1 MITKQIYHNKE
12 KKKSKHH
19 HIKITNYDDFLLKKE
34 FKYGN
39 PVYLNIYHLSF
50 VNFILQIF
58 GIGLYHTTIEV
69 QDLEYS
75 FGSTNEEVA
84 GIFTNKAG
92 TLSTRL
98 RLKETIYLG
107 STLYNTYTI
116 YKLLS
121 NQYPYWLGSSYDP
134 FVKNCNHFSKFFAR
148 LILNHQVIYPDY
160 VNRLSKYGMM
170 FTSFYPPIKRLY
182 GEIVLQVTNNNL
194 KCIQNT
200 SEQLNNQEVAH
211 INSKEDIDTVR
222 KGNNN
227 SSNTNINVG
236 EEQKEMINR
245 ESSNNLDIK
254 KDKEFDIIRE
264 IIESNPILNISN
276 YIETDDKDI
285 LMSSIVKEIS
295 HLGTFRDNIKEEEI
309 LLTLLN
315 KVNNNIEKIN
325 KESKIK
331 IKEQKLSLPSD
342 YLKLSICHHLFQIY
356 FEEKNISK
364 QESILNEILNIEQ
377 NDVYAMIYLAFI
389 RYQQFRFPEFQEL
402 LRNASSAC
410 DTDSYLQKYI
420 DHFQELLNNL

>member
-1 MITKQIYHNKE
+1 MITKQKPQDKE
-12 KKKSKHH
+12 KKKVKNS
-19 HIKITNYDDFLLKKE
+19 HIKITNYNDFLLKKE

-92 TLSTRL
+92 TISTRL

-107 STLYNTYTI
+107 NTLYNTYTI

-121 NQYPYWLGSSYDP
+121 YQYPYWFGSSYDP

-148 LILNHQVIYPDY
+148 MILSHQVIYPDY

-200 SEQLNNQEVAH
+200 SERLNNQKAAN
-211 INSKEDIDTVR
+211 INSKEDIDILR
-222 KGNNN
+222 KGNSNN
-227 SSNTNINVG
+227 SNNTNINVN
-236 EEQKEMINR
+236 EEQKEMIKR
-245 ESSNNLDIK
+245 VYSDSLEIRQ
-254 KDKEFDIIRE
+254 DKECDIIRE
-264 IIESNPILNISN
+264 IIQSNPIMKVSN
-276 YIETDDKDI
+276 CIEVDDKDI
-285 LMSSIVKEIS
+285 LMNSLIKEIS
-295 HLGTFRDNIKEEEI
+295 NLTTITDNLKKAEI
-309 LLTLLN
+309 LMNILN
-315 KVNNNIEKIN
+315 KINNNIQSINKVSKIN
-325 KESKIK
+325 
-331 IKEQKLSLPSD
+331 IKEQKFLPSD
-342 YLKLSICHHLFQIY
+342 YLKLSICHNLFQIY
-356 FEEKNISK
+356 FEKKDISK
-364 QESILNEILNIEQ
+364 QESIINDILLIDQ

-402 LRNASSAC
+402 LRNSSSAC
-410 DTDSYLQKYI
+410 DANSPLQKYI
-420 DHFQELLNNL
+420 DHFQDLLNNL

>member
-1 MITKQIYHNKE
+1 MITKQKPQDKE
-12 KKKSKHH
+12 KKKVKNS
-19 HIKITNYDDFLLKKE
+19 HIKITNYNDFLLKKE

-92 TLSTRL
+92 TISTRL

-107 STLYNTYTI
+107 NTLYNTYTI

-121 NQYPYWLGSSYDP
+121 YQYPYWLGSSYDP

-148 LILNHQVIYPDY
+148 MILSHQVIYPDY

-200 SEQLNNQEVAH
+200 SERLNNQEAAH
-211 INSKEDIDTVR
+211 INSKEDIDILR
-222 KGNNN
+222 KGNSNN
-227 SSNTNINVG
+227 SNGRGINVN
-236 EEQKEMINR
+236 EEQKEMIKR
-245 ESSNNLDIK
+245 VYSDSLEIRQ
-254 KDKEFDIIRE
+254 DKECDIIRE
-264 IIESNPILNISN
+264 IIQSNPIMKVSN
-276 YIETDDKDI
+276 CIEVDDKDI
-285 LMSSIVKEIS
+285 LMNSLIKEIS
-295 HLGTFRDNIKEEEI
+295 NLTTITDNLKKAEI
-309 LLTLLN
+309 LMNILN
-315 KVNNNIEKIN
+315 KINNNIQSINKVSKIN
-325 KESKIK
+325 
-331 IKEQKLSLPSD
+331 IKEQKFLPSD
-342 YLKLSICHHLFQIY
+342 YLKLSICHNLFQIY
-356 FEEKNISK
+356 FEEKDISK
-364 QESILNEILNIEQ
+364 QESIINDILLIDQ

-402 LRNASSAC
+402 LRNSSSAC
-410 DTDSYLQKYI
+410 DANSPLQKYI
-420 DHFQELLNNL
+420 DHFQDLLNNL

>member
-1 MITKQIYHNKE
+1 MITKQLSHD
-12 KKKSKHH
+12 KKKKGTQNS

-98 RLKETIYLG
+98 RLKETVYLG
-107 STLYNTYTI
+107 NTLYNTYTI

-121 NQYPYWLGSSYDP
+121 NQYSYWLGSSYDP

-222 KGNNN
+222 KGNSN
-227 SSNTNINVG
+227 SSNTNINVR
-236 EEQKEMINR
+236 EETKEMIKR
-245 ESSNNLDIK
+245 ESSDNLDIK
-254 KDKEFDIIRE
+254 KDKEYDIIRE
-264 IIESNPILNISN
+264 IIHSNPILHISN

-295 HLGTFRDNIKEEEI
+295 RLREIKDNIKEEEI
-309 LLTLLN
+309 LLTVL
-315 KVNNNIEKIN
+315 KKINNNIENIN
-325 KESKIK
+325 KVSKIK
-331 IKEQKLSLPSD
+331 TKEQKLPPSD
-342 YLKLSICHHLFQIY
+342 YLKLSVCHHLFQIY
-356 FEEKNISK
+356 FEEQDICK
-364 QESILNEILNIEQ
+364 QESIVNEILNIEQ
-377 NDVYAMIYLAFI
+377 NDVYAMLFLAFI

-410 DTDSYLQKYI
+410 DADSYLQKYI

>member
-1 MITKQIYHNKE
+1 MITKQKPQDKE
-12 KKKSKHH
+12 KKKVKNS
-19 HIKITNYDDFLLKKE
+19 HIKITNYNDFLLKKE

-92 TLSTRL
+92 TISTRL

-107 STLYNTYTI
+107 NTLYNTYTI

-121 NQYPYWLGSSYDP
+121 YQYPYWFGSSYDP

-148 LILNHQVIYPDY
+148 MILSHQVIYPDY

-200 SEQLNNQEVAH
+200 SERLNNQKAAN
-211 INSKEDIDTVR
+211 INSKEDIDILR
-222 KGNNN
+222 KGNSN
-227 SSNTNINVG
+227 NTNGTGINVN
-236 EEQKEMINR
+236 EEQKEMIKR
-245 ESSNNLDIK
+245 VYSDSLEIRQ
-254 KDKEFDIIRE
+254 DKECDIIRE
-264 IIESNPILNISN
+264 IIQSNPIMKVSN
-276 YIETDDKDI
+276 CIEVDDKDI
-285 LMSSIVKEIS
+285 LMNSLIKEIS
-295 HLGTFRDNIKEEEI
+295 NLTTITDNLKKAEI
-309 LLTLLN
+309 LMNILN
-315 KVNNNIEKIN
+315 KINNNIQSINKVSKIN
-325 KESKIK
+325 
-331 IKEQKLSLPSD
+331 IKEQKFLPSD
-342 YLKLSICHHLFQIY
+342 YLKLSIYHNLFQIY
-356 FEEKNISK
+356 FEEKDISK
-364 QESILNEILNIEQ
+364 QESIINDILLIDQ

-402 LRNASSAC
+402 LRNSSSAC
-410 DTDSYLQKYI
+410 DANSPLQKYI
-420 DHFQELLNNL
+420 DHFQDLLNNL

>member
-1 MITKQIYHNKE
+1 MITKQISHD
-12 KKKSKHH
+12 KKKKRTKIP
-19 HIKITNYDDFLLKKE
+19 HIKITNYNDFLLKKE

-98 RLKETIYLG
+98 RLKETVYLG
-107 STLYNTYTI
+107 NTLYNTYTI

-121 NQYPYWLGSSYDP
+121 NQYSYWLGSSYDP

-211 INSKEDIDTVR
+211 INSKEDIDKVR
-222 KGNNN
+222 KGNSN
-227 SSNTNINVG
+227 SSNTNINVR
-236 EEQKEMINR
+236 EDTKEMIKR
-245 ESSNNLDIK
+245 ESSDNLDIK
-254 KDKEFDIIRE
+254 KDKEYDIIRE
-264 IIESNPILNISN
+264 IIQSNPILNISN
-276 YIETDDKDI
+276 CIETDDKDI

-295 HLGTFRDNIKEEEI
+295 HLGTIKDNIKEEEI
-309 LLTLLN
+309 LLTVL
-315 KVNNNIEKIN
+315 KKINNNIESIN
-325 KESKIK
+325 KVSKIK
-331 IKEQKLSLPSD
+331 TKEQKMSPSD
-342 YLKLSICHHLFQIY
+342 YLKLSVCHHLFQIY
-356 FEEKNISK
+356 FEEQDISK
-364 QESILNEILNIEQ
+364 QESIVNEILNIEQ
-377 NDVYAMIYLAFI
+377 NDVYAMLFLAFI

-410 DTDSYLQKYI
+410 DADSYLQKYI